1 MADVPASR
9 VTYDVKRL
17 ESAVRRRLDVIC
29 RDVGVSTAQYTAL
42 SVLRS
47 RPGMSSAQLAE
58 RSFIRPQSAN
68 QTVAELERLGFIER
82 AADELNHRILRT
94 NLTDQGR
101 LILEACDRAVD
112 RLEEVMFEGVS
123 VAEASALRQVMNRC
137 IRNLSG

>member
-9 VTYDVKRL
+9 FTYDVKRL
-17 ESAVRRRLDVIC
+17 ESAVRRRLDAIC

-82 AADELNHRILRT
+82 AADELNHRVLRT
-94 NLTDQGR
+94 SLTDQGR
-101 LILEACDRAVD
+101 SILDACDRAVD
-112 RLEEVMFEGVS
+112 ALEEVMFDGVS
-123 VAEASALRQVMNRC
+123 DGEAAELRKIMNRC